1 MRVDLQS
8 EIITLFQIYPHILIT
23 TLRLKIIVKRKN
35 LRLVVEYLTYLLATQ
50 HSYFICNT

>member
-8 EIITLFQIYPHILIT
+8 ELITLFQIYPHILIT

-35 LRLVVEYLTYLLATQ
+35 LRLVVEYLKYLLATRD
-50 HSYFICNT
+50 SYFTSNT